1 MEHMITA
8 EQLRKMKKILRK
20 TNKTFKDVATEAG
33 ITDITC
39 EASELSK
46 EEAKKILRHFSM
58 WLISK

>member
-20 TNKTFKDVATEAG
+20 TNKTFKDVAAEAG
-33 ITDITC
+33 VTDIKC
-39 EASELSK
+39 EASDLSK